1 MRRTARIFWIHAR
14 VGMLAELQYRTDVW
28 MRLLTSLV
36 LMGASLASIGIV
48 YGQVEEIRGWSSD
61 DLVVVLGVFFLVGA
75 VVNGIVHNS
84 MAQLAKDIKQGTLDF
99 RLRKPVDAQVIAIVP
114 TVDAWRIIDVVLGI
128 GLCAVGMAR
137 GGFDV
142 ASRDALD
149 LLGGVLLLV
158 GSGCIIAGFWMLITC
173 IAFWT
178 IQGEGILWALDD
190 MYDHVRWPIT
200 IFSPGLRLALMTVFP
215 VGIAVT
221 APAQA
226 LTGQLDSDLVFVV
239 LALAVAFLAASRVTW
254 RRAVRRYEGASG

>member
-1 MRRTARIFWIHAR
+1 
-14 VGMLAELQYRTDVW
+14 
-28 MRLLTSLV
+28 MRLITSLV

-48 YGQVEEIRGWSSD
+48 YGQVDDIQGWSAA

-75 VVNGIVHNS
+75 IVNGVVHNS

-99 RLRKPVDAQVIAIVP
+99 RLLKPVDAQVIALVQK
-114 TVDAWRIIDVVLGI
+114 VDAWRVIDVVLGI
-128 GLCAVGMAR
+128 ALCTVGIAR
-137 GGFDV
+137 GGFEGTVD
-142 ASRDALD
+142 D
-149 LLGGVLLLV
+149 LVGIAGGVLLLL
-158 GSGCIIAGFWMLITC
+158 GSACIIAGFWMLITC
-173 IAFWT
+173 VAFWT

-200 IFSPGLRLALMTVFP
+200 IFSPGLRIALMTVFP

-226 LTGQLDSDLVFVV
+226 FTGQLDGTLVLGVA
-239 LALAVAFLAASRVTW
+239 ALAVAFVAASRVTW

>member
-1 MRRTARIFWIHAR
+1 MRRTAHIFWIHAR

-28 MRLLTSLV
+28 MRLITSVV
-36 LMGASLASIGIV
+36 LMFASLASISIV
-48 YGQVEEIRGWSSD
+48 YGQVDEIQGWSSA
-61 DLVVVLGVFFLVGA
+61 DLVVVVGVFFVVGA
-75 VVNGIVHNS
+75 VVNGLVHLS

-99 RLRKPVDAQVIAIVP
+99 RLLKPVDAQVIALVQK
-114 TVDAWRIIDVVLGI
+114 VDAWRVIDLVLGV
-128 GLCAVGMAR
+128 GLCVFGIAR
-137 GGFDV
+137 GGFDGT
-142 ASRDALD
+142 AHD
-149 LLGGVLLLV
+149 LAGIAGGVLLLV

-173 IAFWT
+173 VAFWT

-190 MYDHVRWPIT
+190 MYEHVRWPIT

-226 LTGQLDSDLVFVV
+226 FTGELDGDLVIVV
-239 LALAVAFLAASRVTW
+239 ATLAIAFLVASRVTW